1 MVDEPSPK
9 LGTGPEPGT
18 GAGQR
23 KRLTRTR
30 ISGLTGKILTLNILA
45 LAILVGGILYF
56 NQFRTGLVQTRL
68 SVLVSEASMIAAALG
83 ESAATGPDA
92 TAIDIELARP
102 ILQRLTVG
110 QHNRGR
116 VFALDGDLQ
125 LDSRQ
130 LIPSSQVRAKE
141 LPPTEGLPGIGPA
154 WLALKTW
161 LIMLVS
167 TEPDYAPYNER
178 YDQDANDYEEVLR
191 AFQGETATAV
201 RITDERT
208 LMLHVAVPIQRFHRV
223 LGAILVSVE
232 TTEIEEVVHQER
244 LAILEVFGVALL
256 VSAFLS
262 MFLAGTIARPVRRL
276 AEFAHQVRL
285 GRGRDIKMPD
295 FTRRQDELG
304 DLSRALRDMTRALYR
319 RIDAIDAFAADVTHE
334 LKNPL
339 SSLHSAVETLDLSA
353 DPAQQ
358 QKLLAII
365 KNDVNRLDRLIS
377 DISNASRLDAELL
390 RGEMAN
396 VDMAAMLEA
405 ITEVYADTM
414 NEKDVS
420 LILNIQDTPLC
431 VFGIEGHLGQVLR
444 NLIDNALSFSPLGGT
459 INIIA
464 DCHDKRVRIQIMDEG
479 PGIEDDKLEAIFD
492 RFYTE
497 RPETEVFGSHSGLGL
512 NICKQ
517 IVSVHTGEI
526 WAENLYAEGDLD
538 RNRTGANFTV
548 SLPIAELN
556 KK

>member
-1 MVDEPSPK
+1 MVS
-9 LGTGPEPGT
+9 GATPEPTADG
-18 GAGQR
+18 GRR
-23 KRLTRTR
+23 KHRTRTR
-30 ISGLTGKILTLNILA
+30 VSGLTGKILTLNILA

-68 SVLVSEASMIAAALG
+68 GVLVSEASMLAAALG
-83 ESAATGPDA
+83 ESATTGPNATSVDA
-92 TAIDIELARP
+92 NLARP
-102 ILQRLTVG
+102 ILQRLTAG

-116 VFALDGDLQ
+116 IFALDGTLQ

-130 LIPSSQVRAKE
+130 LVPSSQVLARE
-141 LPPTEGLPGIGPA
+141 LPPADGLPGIGPT
-154 WLALKTW
+154 WLALKAW
-161 LIMLVS
+161 LVMLVS

-178 YDQDANDYEEVLR
+178 FDQNAQDYEEVIK

-201 RITDERT
+201 RVTDDRT
-208 LMLHVAVPIQRFHRV
+208 LMLQVAVPIQRFHRV

-232 TTEIEEVVHQER
+232 TTEIEEVVRQER

-256 VSAFLS
+256 VTAFLS
-262 MFLAGTIARPVRRL
+262 MFLAGTITRPVRRL

-319 RIDAIDAFAADVTHE
+319 RIDAIEAFAADVAHE

-339 SSLHSAVETLDLSA
+339 SSLHSAVETLDLNA

-358 QKLLAII
+358 QKLLAIM
-365 KNDVNRLDRLIS
+365 KDDVNRLDRLIS

-414 NEKDVS
+414 QKNDVS
-420 LILNIQDTPLC
+420 LVLDIQDTQLC

-464 DCHDKRVRIQIMDEG
+464 DCHDNRVRIQIMDQG
-479 PGIEDDKLEAIFD
+479 PGIGDDKLEAIFD

-497 RPETEVFGSHSGLGL
+497 RPDTEAFGAHSGLGL

-517 IVSVHTGEI
+517 IVTVHTGEI
-526 WAENLYAEGDLD
+526 WAENLYADGDLD
-538 RNRTGANFTV
+538 RNRTGANFIV
-548 SLPIAELN
+548 SLPAAEPN